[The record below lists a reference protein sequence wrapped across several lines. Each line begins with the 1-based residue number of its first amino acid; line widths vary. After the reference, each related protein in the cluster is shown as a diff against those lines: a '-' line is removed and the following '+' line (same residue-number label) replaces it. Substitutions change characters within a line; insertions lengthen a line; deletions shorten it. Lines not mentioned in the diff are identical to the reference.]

1 MGAFV
6 MRRHKALQRSGA
18 RVVWRANASHAVNNA
33 PLAVTCVHRALSAIP
48 AGQKPA
54 GKPANGK
61 HEQ

>member
-1 MGAFV
+1 
-6 MRRHKALQRSGA
+6 MRRHKALQQSGA
-18 RVVWRANASHAVNNA
+18 RVMWRADASHAVNNA
-33 PLAVTCVHRALSAIP
+33 VQAVTRVHRALSAIP